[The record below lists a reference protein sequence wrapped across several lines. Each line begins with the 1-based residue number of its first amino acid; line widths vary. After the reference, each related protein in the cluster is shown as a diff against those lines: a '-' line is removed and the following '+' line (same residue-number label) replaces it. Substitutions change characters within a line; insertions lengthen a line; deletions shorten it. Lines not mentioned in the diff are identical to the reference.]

1 MHYHSEK
8 NTKNDKEIQ
17 YKDTL
22 NFYYERNKNK
32 NLVVTLFL
40 TCIRENKIKRINY
53 ILERNDSIESGNPF
67 TLCYHTTLRL
77 EALLSNS
84 PPCKTIRLV
93 AT

>member
-40 TCIRENKIKRINY
+40 TCIKENKIENKLY
-53 ILERNDSIESGNPF
+53 SG
-67 TLCYHTTLRL
+67 
-77 EALLSNS
+77 
-84 PPCKTIRLV
+84 KK
-93 AT
+93 